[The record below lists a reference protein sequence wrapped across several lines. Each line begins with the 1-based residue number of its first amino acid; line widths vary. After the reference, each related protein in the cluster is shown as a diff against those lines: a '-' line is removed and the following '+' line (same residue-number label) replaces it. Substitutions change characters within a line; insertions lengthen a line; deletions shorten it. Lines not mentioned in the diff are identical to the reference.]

1 MMAADVEMQTL
12 TPTAPTRPPSSYADT
27 IAAWQGR
34 VPRWSDA
41 PIRVEAASVAGRPV
55 SFEVIGPWTGARQ
68 PAGAQ
73 DKLTYLVGVASLLIQ
88 AGLVL
93 IVLRYAWVNLHAG
106 RSDRKAAVRV
116 ALAGFTVEALVWTLL
131 PAHSTD
137 PAREMTRF
145 FNGLAWALLYGVT
158 FGAAYLGLEPYVR
171 RSWPRVLVGWTR
183 LLRGRWRDPLVGHD
197 ILVGLALGFVAA
209 SAAYSY
215 QALSPLVGQPA
226 PPGLLVPLHPL
237 NGLAAALSTQAGQIN
252 LALVNGL
259 FLAFVVAALRR
270 HVRSLWILLPL
281 VALAFALTYEP
292 AATIEPAHV
301 GLIAFAALPVL
312 VGAAILLRYG
322 LLAWIAA
329 ALSGNLTSGIVFT
342 LDPARAYFHSSL
354 ISAVLILVLALVGLR
369 LARGDEPLFGKPT
382 VA

>member
-1 MMAADVEMQTL
+1 
-12 TPTAPTRPPSSYADT
+12 
-27 IAAWQGR
+27 
-34 VPRWSDA
+34 
-41 PIRVEAASVAGRPV
+41 
-55 SFEVIGPWTGARQ
+55 
-68 PAGAQ
+68 
-73 DKLTYLVGVASLLIQ
+73 
-88 AGLVL
+88 
-93 IVLRYAWVNLHAG
+93 
-106 RSDRKAAVRV
+106 
-116 ALAGFTVEALVWTLL
+116 
-131 PAHSTD
+131 
-137 PAREMTRF
+137 MTRF
-145 FNGLAWALLYGVT
+145 FSGLAWALLYGVT

-183 LLRGRWRDPLVGHD
+183 LVRGRWRDPLVGHD
-197 ILVGLALGFVAA
+197 LLVGLALGFVAA

-226 PPGLLVPLHPL
+226 PPGILVPLHPL
-237 NGLAAALSTQAGQIN
+237 NGLAAALSAQAGQIN

-281 VALAFALTYEP
+281 VALAFGLTYEP
-292 AATIEPAHV
+292 AGTIEPAHAR
-301 GLIAFAALPVL
+301 LIAFAALPVL

-342 LDPARAYFHSSL
+342 LDPARAYFRSSL
-354 ISAVLILVLALVGLR
+354 FSAALILVLALVGLR